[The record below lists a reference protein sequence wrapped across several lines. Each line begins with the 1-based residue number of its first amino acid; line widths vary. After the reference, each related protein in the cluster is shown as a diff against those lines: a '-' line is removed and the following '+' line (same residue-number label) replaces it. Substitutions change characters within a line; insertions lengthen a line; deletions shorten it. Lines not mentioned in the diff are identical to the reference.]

1 LSKNIRIRIYKT
13 LILPVVLHGY
23 GTWSLA
29 LREEHRQRVTENKV
43 LRRIFGPKRDEVTNH
58 FTLNSDKHNLN
69 LRHIKNFYQ
78 PPSHLTTYQNGVYY
92 MGIKVYN
99 SLPSYIKKE
108 LHNPRKFE
116 TCLKH
121 FLYAHYFYSLK

>member
-1 LSKNIRIRIYKT
+1 MIITVAVIM
-13 LILPVVLHGY
+13 LPVASG
-23 GTWSLA
+23 
-29 LREEHRQRVTENKV
+29 ENATAILFK
-43 LRRIFGPKRDEVTNH
+43 F
-58 FTLNSDKHNLN
+58 NLN

-78 PPSHLTTYQNGVYY
+78 PPSHLTTYQNGVYC

-99 SLPSYIKKE
+99 SLPSHIEKE

-121 FLYAHYFYSLK
+121 FLYAHYFYYLKEYFNIKTT